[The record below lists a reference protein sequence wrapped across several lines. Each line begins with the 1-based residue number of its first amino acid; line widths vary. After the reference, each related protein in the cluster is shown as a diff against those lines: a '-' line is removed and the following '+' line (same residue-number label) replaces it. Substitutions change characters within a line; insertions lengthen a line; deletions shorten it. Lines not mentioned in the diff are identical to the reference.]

1 MDVLRAHEP
10 DPPQVDVSPEDV
22 HLLQYTGG
30 TTGVPKGAMLT
41 HRNVLS
47 QTVIWNA
54 WFHTGDIAEIRDFCE
69 EHMGAPKKP
78 RILEIVAEMPM
89 TAAGKVDRKA
99 LR

>member
-1 MDVLRAHEP
+1 MSLGPTNPIRP
-10 DPPQVDVSPEDV
+10 RWIVSPEDV